1 MYQLPHQVDVV
12 WMSSVASINYIW
24 HIYIVY
30 PVACSVMAIGTI
42 LQHSKHVKFSGMAC
56 RSPNIV
62 IRTYYM
68 AYNFSGLS
76 VHKGIDK
83 FSSLQH
89 VNLKNIQ

>member
-1 MYQLPHQVDVV
+1 M
-12 WMSSVASINYIW
+12 AYI
-24 HIYIVY
+24 Y

-42 LQHSKHVKFSGMAC
+42 LEHSKHFKFSGMAC
-56 RSPNIV
+56 RTLNIV

-76 VHKGIDK
+76 VHEGIDK